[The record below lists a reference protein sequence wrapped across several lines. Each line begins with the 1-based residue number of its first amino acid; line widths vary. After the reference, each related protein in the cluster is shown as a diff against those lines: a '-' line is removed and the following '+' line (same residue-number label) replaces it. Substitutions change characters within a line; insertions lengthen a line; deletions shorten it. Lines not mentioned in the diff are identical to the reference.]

1 MKRSIKKVAAT
12 VLASVTM
19 FSALATTSNAYADYA
34 YVGQQLIILRT
45 GLFSYHTFMVGDCNG
60 DDQITI
66 ADLVLLTGVAPQ
78 HKKIY
83 PIITNRTWELCD
95 CNCDNV
101 VDERDVECLRNY
113 LMR

>member
-1 MKRSIKKVAAT
+1 
-12 VLASVTM
+12 M

-34 YVGQQLIILRT
+34 YVGQRLITLGT
-45 GLFSYHTFMVGDCNG
+45 GLFTCHTYMVGDCNG
-60 DDQITI
+60 DDQISI

-83 PIITNRTWELCD
+83 PIITNSVWRFCD

-101 VDERDVECLRNY
+101 VDEKDVVCLRNY
-113 LMR
+113 LLR